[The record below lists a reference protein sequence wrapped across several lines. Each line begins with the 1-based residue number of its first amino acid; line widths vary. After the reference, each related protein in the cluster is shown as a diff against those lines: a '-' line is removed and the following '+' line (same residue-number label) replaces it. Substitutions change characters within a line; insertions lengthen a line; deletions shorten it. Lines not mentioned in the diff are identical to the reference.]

1 MAQDPKGVY
10 SSPIKEK
17 GVLIYITPYVNCPN
31 KNNSIHIE
39 KWPCCSSNQSGP
51 IVQLMSYNSCLTI
64 SHQNKRYYNLFK
76 EYTK

>member
-39 KWPCCSSNQSGP
+39 K
-51 IVQLMSYNSCLTI
+51 
-64 SHQNKRYYNLFK
+64 
-76 EYTK
+76 